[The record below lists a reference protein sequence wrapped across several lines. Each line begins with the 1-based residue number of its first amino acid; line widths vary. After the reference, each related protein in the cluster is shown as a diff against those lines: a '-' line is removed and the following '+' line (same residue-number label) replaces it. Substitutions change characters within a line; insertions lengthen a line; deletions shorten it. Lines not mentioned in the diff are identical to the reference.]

1 MDSYGS
7 ARFLQ
12 QVIVNRV
19 SQNGGK
25 SWLAD
30 VTSASENDPAH
41 AVIRMSYRKPDW
53 TCNMGQRESYE
64 ILPKEVP
71 LTSLYSERRAVS
83 TGSDAHRTLWY
94 MTHDPMIPSI
104 NHAF

>member
-19 SQNGGK
+19 SQNGGI

-30 VTSASENDPAH
+30 E
-41 AVIRMSYRKPDW
+41 MSLINAR
-53 TCNMGQRESYE
+53 
-64 ILPKEVP
+64 L
-71 LTSLYSERRAVS
+71 
-83 TGSDAHRTLWY
+83 
-94 MTHDPMIPSI
+94 IPS
-104 NHAF
+104 NTSFYC

>member
-1 MDSYGS
+1 MDSHGS

-30 VTSASENDPAH
+30 ETSASEND
-41 AVIRMSYRKPDW
+41 AVPCSYQNDLEK
-53 TCNMGQRESYE
+53 G
-64 ILPKEVP
+64 
-71 LTSLYSERRAVS
+71 
-83 TGSDAHRTLWY
+83 
-94 MTHDPMIPSI
+94 
-104 NHAF
+104 